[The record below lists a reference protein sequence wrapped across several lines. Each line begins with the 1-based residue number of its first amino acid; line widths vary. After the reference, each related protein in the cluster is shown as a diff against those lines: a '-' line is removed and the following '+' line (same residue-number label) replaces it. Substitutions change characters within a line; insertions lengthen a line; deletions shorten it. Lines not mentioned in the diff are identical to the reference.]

1 MNPVNLK
8 LTLEEFDGSPL
19 AADEVALSHTEK
31 IHLLAVDPSWMIIST
46 LHPVPDS
53 LFDGVWRFTITP
65 KKFGEYRVFLDL
77 IPIRSPRRVL
87 LSETFNVEGGN
98 AEIASVKS
106 SLSHQIGD
114 RSFTLEVEKNE
125 LSDDDYIL
133 KFKARDALGNPLTLR
148 PVMGAHAHLVA
159 FDWERKGFAHLHP
172 LEAEGMIGPVT
183 DSITK
188 DLEFAFNSSRIPS
201 CRLWAQVL
209 LEDDENETFI
219 PFSIN
224 LNSISDDTN

>member
-1 MNPVNLK
+1 M
-8 LTLEEFDGSPL
+8 
-19 AADEVALSHTEK
+19 
-31 IHLLAVDPSWMIIST
+31 
-46 LHPVPDS
+46 

-87 LSETFNVEGGN
+87 LSETFNVKGGN
-98 AEIASVKS
+98 AEIALTKS

-114 RSFTLEVEKNE
+114 RSFTLEVRKNE
-125 LSDDDYIL
+125 LSADDYIL
-133 KFKARDALGNPLTLR
+133 KFKARDAWGNPLTLR

-172 LEAEGMIGPVT
+172 LEAEGIIGPVT
-183 DSITK
+183 DSTTN

-209 LEDDENETFI
+209 LENDKNEQNEKHAKLYMYI
-219 PFSIN
+219 YIY
-224 LNSISDDTN
+224 IIYIYIYE

>member
-1 MNPVNLK
+1 
-8 LTLEEFDGSPL
+8 
-19 AADEVALSHTEK
+19 
-31 IHLLAVDPSWMIIST
+31 
-46 LHPVPDS
+46 VPDS

-65 KKFGEYRVFLDL
+65 KKFGEYRIFLDL

-98 AEIASVKS
+98 AKIASIKS

-114 RSFTLEVEKNE
+114 RSFTLEVRKNE
-125 LSDDDYIL
+125 IPGDEYIL
-133 KFKARDALGNPLTLR
+133 KFKARDAKGRPLTLK

-172 LEAEGMIGPVT
+172 LEAEGIIGPVT
-183 DSITK
+183 DSISK
-188 DLEFAFNSSRIPS
+188 DLEFAFNSTRISS

-209 LEDDENETFI
+209 LENDESETFI

-224 LNSISDDTN
+224 LNSFSDDTN